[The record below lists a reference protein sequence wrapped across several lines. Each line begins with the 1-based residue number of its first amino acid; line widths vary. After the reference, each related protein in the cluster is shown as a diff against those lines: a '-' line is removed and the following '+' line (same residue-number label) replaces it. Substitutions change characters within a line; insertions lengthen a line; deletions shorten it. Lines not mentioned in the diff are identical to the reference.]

1 MDSYKPEKEQKAAMN
16 EQELKEVAG
25 GFGNPNDAW
34 RVVGGLQTGWLAM
47 RTAPVY
53 DYNNEMRGNELYNGD
68 RVQILSAPVSGR
80 DGKTYILVFS
90 PKTGAR
96 GYVNASFLR

>member
-25 GFGNPNDAW
+25 GFGNPNEAW

-68 RVQILSAPVSGR
+68 RVQILSAPVAMAKRIFWS
-80 DGKTYILVFS
+80 S
-90 PKTGAR
+90 PRRREPADMSMQ
-96 GYVNASFLR
+96 AS